1 MLFRILWGRNY
12 LFSALVVYIVIF
24 TSNPAVSQNEK
35 ESYYLLD
42 SADIHIVANPE
53 LAQRYLDSVQT
64 PFTETINGRI
74 GEYYLFKAL
83 LNDKENEQAKLY
95 LNYLQA
101 LKYGEKEKNYNVA
114 GQASLE
120 LFTNIYLINRD
131 TSAYKYLESA
141 EKFYSLAE
149 NENGLTEVLQMP
161 AYVEFL
167 NDNYDASN
175 KLILENIDTYRAIKD
190 DAYYHLFAVFMLASN
205 YIHMGDLNNGN
216 KYLKEFRSLKSNP
229 TIAAYNYNFYE
240 VTLNVCTA
248 AIYREKKQMDS
259 AFSYLEKASRLRGVM
274 GFPTTEEY
282 FSTYSK
288 AYKYV
293 NQDSLSSIYLDSL
306 KNFQSK
312 MLSDT
317 MDASLEINTFLIE
330 SEENLKEE
338 AQAKVLNRNISIVL
352 VLLLIAGG
360 VVFFVRD
367 SKLKRKLTG
376 FINQNKKL
384 THLKSSNEKLKV
396 KSIGL
401 EEYIVELK
409 KKIKKIAVSEDLESQ
424 RIRIKELYKTLQIES
439 PTIIDTSENH
449 LDLMRNLD
457 LEFFEALR
465 SEYPE
470 LNDQDIIIC
479 HHLYVGFKNKEIAI
493 FLNRT
498 VRAIESQ
505 RYRISKKMN
514 LDKKEVTLL
523 EHLNSMFATN

>member
-1 MLFRILWGRNY
+1 M
-12 LFSALVVYIVIF
+12 
-24 TSNPAVSQNEK
+24 
-35 ESYYLLD
+35 
-42 SADIHIVANPE
+42 
-53 LAQRYLDSVQT
+53 
-64 PFTETINGRI
+64 
-74 GEYYLFKAL
+74 
-83 LNDKENEQAKLY
+83 
-95 LNYLQA
+95 
-101 LKYGEKEKNYNVA
+101 
-114 GQASLE
+114 
-120 LFTNIYLINRD
+120 
-131 TSAYKYLESA
+131 
-141 EKFYSLAE
+141 
-149 NENGLTEVLQMP
+149 
-161 AYVEFL
+161 
-167 NDNYDASN
+167 
-175 KLILENIDTYRAIKD
+175 
-190 DAYYHLFAVFMLASN
+190 
-205 YIHMGDLNNGN
+205 
-216 KYLKEFRSLKSNP
+216 
-229 TIAAYNYNFYE
+229 
-240 VTLNVCTA
+240 
-248 AIYREKKQMDS
+248 
-259 AFSYLEKASRLRGVM
+259 
-274 GFPTTEEY
+274 
-282 FSTYSK
+282 
-288 AYKYV
+288 
-293 NQDSLSSIYLDSL
+293 
-306 KNFQSK
+306 
-312 MLSDT
+312 
-317 MDASLEINTFLIE
+317 
-330 SEENLKEE
+330 
-338 AQAKVLNRNISIVL
+338 
-352 VLLLIAGG
+352 
-360 VVFFVRD
+360 VFFVRD

-457 LEFFEALR
+457 LEFFEALK

>member
-1 MLFRILWGRNY
+1 M
-12 LFSALVVYIVIF
+12 S
-24 TSNPAVSQNEK
+24 
-35 ESYYLLD
+35 
-42 SADIHIVANPE
+42 
-53 LAQRYLDSVQT
+53 
-64 PFTETINGRI
+64 
-74 GEYYLFKAL
+74 
-83 LNDKENEQAKLY
+83 
-95 LNYLQA
+95 
-101 LKYGEKEKNYNVA
+101 
-114 GQASLE
+114 
-120 LFTNIYLINRD
+120 
-131 TSAYKYLESA
+131 
-141 EKFYSLAE
+141 
-149 NENGLTEVLQMP
+149 
-161 AYVEFL
+161 